1 MSPQRRQQIE
11 DLYHAARDR
20 GEQALAE
27 ADPDLRLEVE
37 KLLAQ
42 DSEGGSGQLLD
53 RPASDLL
60 TTQTQI
66 TPGSQLGPYK
76 IESLLGQGGMG
87 QVFRALDTRLGRHV
101 AIKIS
106 HQKFTDRFNRE
117 ARAIASLNHPN
128 ICTLYDVG
136 PDYLVMELVEGE
148 TLAARLKKGKLDIE
162 DTLRFGAQIAG
173 ALAGAHAQA
182 IVHRDLKPAN
192 IILTKSGVKVLD
204 FGLAKSSKDDT
215 LTVSNAVMGTPAYMA
230 PEQKEGKPADAR
242 SDIFSLGCTLYEMAA
257 GVRPGPQRA
266 RLPSR
271 ALDRIVSR
279 CLAQD
284 PSRRWQ
290 SAAEIVEQMAAVTS
304 PPKRWKIIVPT
315 AAVLA
320 FAAAGYFYLHRAP
333 KLTDKDTIVLADFD
347 NKTGDPVFDDTLRQ
361 GLAVQL
367 KQSPFLSL
375 ISDQKIRQT
384 LQLMGKPPDQ
394 KLTAELTGEV
404 CERTGSAVMLTGSIA
419 SLGTRY
425 VLGLRAV
432 SCSTGDTLDEQQ
444 VQSEKKED
452 VLNAVS
458 DMASKFR
465 ARAGESLAAIQQNN
479 VPLREAT
486 TSSLEA
492 LKAYTSGSG
501 YETRA
506 IPLLKRATEID
517 PQFASAWADLA
528 LAYSDVG
535 EQKLA
540 RESTANAYK
549 WRDHTSGPEKFH
561 IAYVYDRNVTGN
573 LEKAWQTVSL
583 WRQTYPRDELA
594 FELSAGY
601 AANGTGRY
609 DEAIKFAEMALA
621 LDPGSPTV
629 ILSIVGCNIY
639 LDRFDEASKTI
650 QRYVSRDS
658 NLAAMLIDR
667 YYLAFLRGDQP
678 EMDRVISQSKQ
689 DPRAEGEFDHVRAL
703 IDAQAGRLKDAD
715 RLSRNAVDL
724 ARRAGEKET
733 AATFIAAQ
741 AIWNGFYGNVAEAR
755 QRAEAALSMPGG
767 RDLNYAAAFALALAN
782 EFPRS
787 QALAAG
793 LDKAYPEDTQ
803 VQSAYLPA
811 LRGLAA
817 IGGKDPQ
824 KAIDLLQTNSA
835 YEFGVPPLDFNT
847 YFGGLYPVYVRGLA
861 YLAMNQGAKA
871 AAEFQKILDHKGLT
885 VGDPVSAM
893 ARLQLGRS
901 CVRAGDA
908 AKAKAAYQQFL
919 NLWKDADPGVPVL
932 EQARAELAKL

>member
-1 MSPQRRQQIE
+1 M
-11 DLYHAARDR
+11 
-20 GEQALAE
+20 ALSAG
-27 ADPDLRLEVE
+27 D
-37 KLLAQ
+37 K
-42 DSEGGSGQLLD
+42 
-53 RPASDLL
+53 
-60 TTQTQI
+60 
-66 TPGSQLGPYK
+66 LGPYE
-76 IESLLGQGGMG
+76 IVAPVGAGGMG
-87 QVFRALDTRLGRHV
+87 EVYKARDTRLDRLV
-101 AIKIS
+101 AIKTS
-106 HQKFTDRFNRE
+106 KVQFSERFERE
-117 ARAIASLNHPN
+117 ARAIAALNHPN

-136 PDYLVMELVEGE
+136 SDYLVMEYIEGQPLRPPLPLDCAVKYAAQVADALE
-148 TLAARLKKGKLDIE
+148 T
-162 DTLRFGAQIAG
+162 
-173 ALAGAHAQA
+173 AHAKG
-182 IVHRDLKPAN
+182 IVHRDIKPSN
-192 IILTKSGVKVLD
+192 ILITARGEAKVLD
-204 FGLAKSSKDDT
+204 FGLVRRADVVESPDSKA
-215 LTVSNAVMGTPAYMA
+215 LTEEMLTEPGAAVGTTPYMS
-230 PEQKEGKPADAR
+230 PEQVRGQSVDGRTDLWALGVVLYQAVTGGRPFEGATPGMILENVLTKAPVPARKRNPQIPAELERIIGKCLEKDR
-242 SDIFSLGCTLYEMAA
+242 NLRY
-257 GVRPGPQRA
+257 QRA
-266 RLPSR
+266 SEVLADLRSLER
-271 ALDRIVSR
+271 ASDAPRAPTSSGYWR
-279 CLAQD
+279 
-284 PSRRWQ
+284 
-290 SAAEIVEQMAAVTS
+290 MVTS
-304 PPKRWKIIVPT
+304 LAV
-315 AAVLA
+315 VLA
-320 FAAAGYFYLHRAP
+320 LAITGYFYLHRAP

-375 ISDQKIRQT
+375 ISDQKISQT
-384 LQLMGKPPDQ
+384 LQLMGKPPGQ
-394 KLTAELTGEV
+394 KLTAELTREV
-404 CERTGSAVMLTGSIA
+404 CERTGSAAMLSGSIA

-432 SCSTGDTLDEQQ
+432 SCSTGDPLDEQQ

-452 VLNAVS
+452 VLSAVS

-486 TSSLEA
+486 TLSLEA
-492 LKAYTSGSG
+492 LKAYTSALKGVGSG
-501 YETRA
+501 YDIRTL
-506 IPLLKRATEID
+506 PLLKRATEID

-528 LAYSDVG
+528 LAYSDLG
-535 EQKLA
+535 EQELA

-583 WRQTYPRDELA
+583 WRQTYPRDSLA

-609 DEAIKFAEMALA
+609 DEAIKFAEMARA
-621 LDPGSPTV
+621 LDPGTPTA
-629 ILSIVGCNIY
+629 IISLVGCNFY
-639 LDRFDEASKTI
+639 LDRFDEVSKAI
-650 QRYVSRDS
+650 QRYVSPDS
-658 NLAAMLIDR
+658 NPAGMLIFR
-667 YYLAFLRGDQP
+667 YYLAFLQGDQA
-678 EMDRVISQSKQ
+678 EMDRVISQGKQ

-703 IDAQAGRLKDAD
+703 VAAQAGRLKDAD
-715 RLSRNAVDL
+715 RLSRHAVDL

-755 QRAEAALSMPGG
+755 QRAEAALSMAGG

-787 QALAAG
+787 QALAAE

-803 VQSAYLPA
+803 VQSGYLPA

-861 YLAMNQGAKA
+861 YLAMNRGAEA
-871 AAEFQKILDHKGLT
+871 ATEFQKILDHKGLT
-885 VGDPVSAM
+885 AGDPVSAM
-893 ARLQLGRS
+893 AQLQLARARGL
-901 CVRAGDA
+901 AGDN

-919 NLWKDADPGVPVL
+919 NHWKDADPFVPVL
-932 EQARAELAKL
+932 KHARAELEKL